1 MSLFRR
7 ILGPPDVQKH
17 LERRDVAALMEDLR
31 DQDAGVRVN
40 AAGALGK
47 IGDSQAAPALIKAFD
62 DQEKT
67 VTDAATAALSAMGP
81 QVIPLLAPLVAEG
94 HTWTRADRGARSAI
108 GAISACDFENAVPK
122 LRDLLRNPEW
132 RVRLV
137 AREALIAQGA
147 ATLPHAIAA
156 LQDSNPEARKAAAEI
171 LGSLRRE
178 EAVDALVPL
187 LRDQDATVREAAATA
202 LGNIHNNQCG
212 DALIELIR
220 DRADPPR
227 TAAIDAVGKL
237 KVTQA
242 VHPLVEAMD
251 GADDRLMSHIAE
263 ALRQIPSDE
272 AAIPLRSALEKTTN
286 PDARELIL
294 SALASLRDPS
304 MKPLLLDEL
313 RREEKQLISRR
324 QLTGPD
330 FKLAR
335 SVIGSLAFI
344 GGDDVVE
351 ELKARLQSPLSYEFG
366 DRDESQRFYPIRDAA
381 RSALELLGH
390 ADATEDSLPAS
401 ETKTGRFQIGS

>member
-1 MSLFRR
+1 MSLLRR

-17 LERRDVAALMEDLR
+17 LERRDVAALIEDLR
-31 DQDAGVRVN
+31 DPDAGVRAT

-47 IGDSQAAPALIKAFD
+47 LGDARAAPALIKAFD

-67 VTDAATAALSAMGP
+67 VADAATAALSAMGP

-94 HTWTRADRGARSAI
+94 QTWTRADRGARSAI
-108 GAISACDFENAVPK
+108 RAISACDFENAVPK
-122 LRDLLRNPEW
+122 LRDLLRNQEW

-156 LQDSNPEARKAAAEI
+156 LTDSNAEARKAAAEI

-178 EAVDALVPL
+178 EAVDALVPV

-202 LGNIHNNQCG
+202 LGNIQNDKSG
-212 DALIELIR
+212 DALIELIH
-220 DRADPPR
+220 DSADPPR

-242 VHPLVEAMD
+242 VHPLIEAME
-251 GADDRLMSHIAE
+251 GADDRLMGHIAE
-263 ALRQIPSDE
+263 ALRQIPSVE
-272 AAIPLRSALEKTTN
+272 AAMPLRSALEKTTN
-286 PDARELIL
+286 PDAREVIL
-294 SALASLRDPS
+294 AALASLRDPS

-313 RREEKQLISRR
+313 RREEKQLDSRR
-324 QLTGPD
+324 HLNGPD
-330 FKLAR
+330 FKLVG
-335 SVIGSLAFI
+335 SVISSLALI
-344 GGDDVVE
+344 GGDDVVA
-351 ELKARLQSPLSYEFG
+351 ELTARLKSPISFEAG
-366 DRDESQRFYPIRDAA
+366 DRDDSQRFYPIRDAA
-381 RSALELLGH
+381 RSALAFMGRG
-390 ADATEDSLPAS
+390 DATEGSSPAS